1 MGTLMTDNSN
11 KTENIKP
18 LHLTHPGQLRLIL
31 LSLVILIAGIV
42 IGSAG
47 TSLIIQKN
55 AASLSRP
62 VQGGAGIMTH
72 KLKERLDLSDEQFAK
87 IEPIIN
93 KHMKKLRE
101 IQESAHPLIVSEI
114 DEMKESIS
122 LLLTE
127 EQNLSWEKQLSSLE
141 RGFQHRGMRR
151 GPGGKRGP
159 RGGQRGP
166 GGGPYGPDPG
176 RKGGQKRPGGGPY
189 GSGRGP
195 GRGMGPRGPGAGGDR
210 PFGPGPG
217 FRGGFEPP
225 IHDQNSSD

>member
-1 MGTLMTDNSN
+1 MTDNSN

-55 AASLSRP
+55 AASLPRP
-62 VQGGAGIMTH
+62 VKGGAGRMTH

-87 IEPIIN
+87 IKPIIN
-93 KHMKKLRE
+93 KHMKKLRA

-151 GPGGKRGP
+151 GPGGQRGLRGP
-159 RGGQRGP
+159 RGP
-166 GGGPYGPDPG
+166 GGAGPG

-189 GSGRGP
+189 GPGRGP
-195 GRGMGPRGPGAGGDR
+195 GRGMGPRPEADGER
-210 PFGPGPG
+210 PFGPRRG

-225 IHDQNSSD
+225 VHDQNSSD